1 MEPKIV
7 SYFCGM
13 KEIRR
18 HALFSLLALALLCQG
33 CTSPRHSSLPRAAS
47 PVDTTEFG
55 KVFTD
60 VAAVGDTLHSLMVL
74 SHGKVIYERY
84 APGHDAD
91 EKHIMHSVSKSFLS
105 MAVGFAVEEG
115 LLDVNAKAWTFFT
128 DGELPPHAE
137 RSERLLSLTVRDL
150 LTMSSGLAN
159 GDVRRDSDNDW
170 ARDTWA
176 IPFVFDPGTQF
187 SYNSM
192 NSYLLSVIV
201 SRVTG
206 MKVDDYLEP
215 RLFAPLGITSH
226 RWVESPQGYNAGGW
240 GLYLTTES
248 LARMTQFVLQRGR
261 WHGRQLLDEAWFD
274 VACTPQIMQ
283 YAGTGITDEEARL
296 RYAGDQWN
304 SGYGYQFWIGTDG
317 CVRLHGAYG
326 QYGIAMPDKDL
337 VVVTTAYAPQNK
349 VLYYS
354 IWEHI
359 HNRF

>member
-1 MEPKIV
+1 MLKARNRNLI
-7 SYFCGM
+7 
-13 KEIRR
+13 I
-18 HALFSLLALALLCQG
+18 HLLILAFLCQG
-33 CTSPRHSSLPRAAS
+33 CKAPLCISLPHAAS

-55 KVFTD
+55 KVFSD

-84 APGHDAD
+84 APGHDAE

-105 MAVGFAVEEG
+105 IAVGFAVEEG
-115 LLDVNAKAWTFFT
+115 LLDVNAQAWTFFT
-128 DGELPPHAE
+128 EDELPPLE
-137 RSERLLSLTVRDL
+137 QRSERHLSLTIHDL

-159 GDVRRDSDNDW
+159 GDVRRGNDNDW
-170 ARDTWA
+170 AHDTWT
-176 IPFVFDPGTQF
+176 IPFTFDPGTQF

-206 MKVDDYLEP
+206 MKVNDYLEP

-248 LARMTQFVLQRGR
+248 LARMTQFALQRGR
-261 WHGRQLLDEAWFD
+261 WNGRQLLGEQWFD
-274 VACTPQIMQ
+274 LACTPQIMQ
-283 YAGTGITDEEARL
+283 YVGTGITDEEARTL
-296 RYAGDQWN
+296 YADDQWN
-304 SGYGYQFWIGTDG
+304 SGYGYQFWIGSNG
-317 CVRLHGAYG
+317 CFRLHGAYG

-359 HNRF
+359 YKQF